1 MLEGDVEVF
10 NNPFED
16 PPEATA
22 EAEPG
27 ATIYVRVPAGTE
39 AAR

>member
-1 MLEGDVEVF
+1 MSPEEAHKWMMNGDIEVF
-10 NNPFED
+10 HNPFED

-27 ATIYVRVPAGTE
+27 ATI
-39 AAR
+39 